1 MPVQSLPAWSF
12 MKSRTSKWIY
22 PAALS
27 LAAMAISPDM
37 VLAAK
42 GKGAATLYKAGV
54 DAEAKDDYIA
64 AYEDYYQA
72 YTRDPKNLTYKT
84 SYERLRLQAAAV
96 CVKRGEKLR
105 DQGDMTGALTEFMR
119 ALEIDPSY
127 ELAQQDIRAV
137 REKMDTPPP
146 PGESS
151 LSGNGTHGEDGNSM
165 SAPVQLKP
173 ASNEPLTLHMVEDAK
188 VVYQTVG
195 KAAGINVLFDPEYN
209 SKRVT
214 VDLQNVS
221 LLDALRIIG
230 LDSNTFWRPITPNT
244 IFVAANTR
252 AKRTEL
258 DEQAVQTFYLAN
270 AAMQNDLNDIQTALR
285 NLLTGAKLYAVPS
298 QNAIVM
304 RATPDELLLAQRV
317 IDDLDKAR
325 PEVVVDVA
333 VLEVNR
339 QKERN
344 IGVSLP
350 QSFGLTLQANSN
362 TTTGTTG
369 STTNGSTGTSTT
381 GTTTTTSNG
390 LSLNQLGSLSAS
402 NFGVTVGQATAN
414 LLLNDTDT
422 KVLQNPR
429 LRATD
434 GQKADLKVG
443 EKIPVATGSYQ
454 TGAATAVVSSLVNT
468 QFQYLDVGVE
478 IEVTP
483 TVHYDHD
490 VTLKLKIIVSQTNGS
505 STISGVTEPII
516 SQRTIDQ
523 IIRLKEGEVSIL
535 SGILTQQTTNTI
547 TGTPGLGEI
556 PILKYLF
563 SSTDRIVS
571 KDEIVF
577 MLTPHVVRGTTLS
590 PDNLQQID
598 TGTGQNVEVRRIA
611 TIPVRIPAS
620 ALPASMQDKSI
631 PSTTPVPNGAN
642 IPQAGGAPAP
652 NANTPQAAAAL
663 QQDAVTNATNSNA
676 PPINLQVITP
686 TTMPRVGN
694 TFQVAVNLSGGT
706 DVFSV
711 PMKLQYDASKL
722 TLINAD
728 TGNFLGKDG
737 QTTALV
743 HRDDNGAVALS
754 LSRPPGV
761 SGISG
766 NGQLCTLTFM
776 AKAAGD
782 SIINVTQATARNSK
796 QEALPVVTS
805 GAIMH
810 VTQ

>member
-1 MPVQSLPAWSF
+1 
-12 MKSRTSKWIY
+12 MKSRTSKWIF

-27 LAAMAISPDM
+27 LAALAVSPDM
-37 VLAAK
+37 VHAGK
-42 GKGAATLYKAGV
+42 GKSASNLYKAGV
-54 DAEAKDDYIA
+54 DAEAKDDYA
-64 AYEDYYQA
+64 LAFEDYHQA
-72 YTRDPKNLTYKT
+72 YLRDPKNLTYKT
-84 SYERLRLQAAAV
+84 SFERLRLQAAAAA
-96 CVKRGEKLR
+96 VKHGEKLR
-105 DQGDMTGALTEFMR
+105 DQGDMTGAVTELMR

-127 ELAQQDIRAV
+127 ELANQEIRAI
-137 REKMDTPPP
+137 REKMDNPSPN
-146 PGESS
+146 GESS
-151 LSGNGTHGEDGNSM
+151 LGGREHGSGNESQEM

-173 ASNEPLTLHMVEDAK
+173 TSDETITIHSTADAK
-188 VVYQTVG
+188 VDYQTIG
-195 KAAGINVLFDPEYN
+195 KIAGINVLFDPDYT
-209 SKRVT
+209 SKT
-214 VDLQNVS
+214 VSIDLQNVS
-221 LLDALRIIG
+221 VLDALRILG
-230 LDSNTFWRPITPNT
+230 TASNTFWRPVTANT

-270 AAMQNDLNDIQTALR
+270 AAQQTDLNDVQTALR

-304 RATPDELLLAQRV
+304 RATPDELMLAQRV

-344 IGVSLP
+344 IGISLP
-350 QSFGLTLQANSN
+350 QSFGLQLQANSTTAASSTNNSTGSN
-362 TTTGTTG
+362 TTGD
-369 STTNGSTGTSTT
+369 S
-381 GTTTTTSNG
+381 TTTSG
-390 LSLNQLGSLSAS
+390 LTLNQLGSLSAS

-414 LLLNDTDT
+414 LLLTDTDT

-429 LRATD
+429 IRATD
-434 GQKADLKVG
+434 GQKADLKIG

-490 VTLKLKIIVSQTNGS
+490 VTLKMKIVVSQTDGS

-516 SQRTIDQ
+516 SQRNYDGVV
-523 IIRLKEGEVSIL
+523 RLKEGEVDIL
-535 SGILTQQTTNTI
+535 SGILTTQSTNTV

-563 SSTDRIVS
+563 SSTDRVVS

-577 MLTPHVVRGTTLS
+577 MLTPHVVRGTMLS
-590 PDNLQQID
+590 PQNLQEID
-598 TGTGQNVEVRRIA
+598 TGTGSNVELRRIA
-611 TIPVRIPAS
+611 TIPIKIPAS
-620 ALPASMQDKSI
+620 ALPASMQERSI
-631 PSTTPVPNGAN
+631 PANGPVASGTQISQAAPGNGT
-642 IPQAGGAPAP
+642 P

-663 QQDAVTNATNSNA
+663 QQDAVNSAANL
-676 PPINLQVITP
+676 PPINLTVAAPVTAP
-686 TTMPRVGN
+686 KVGD
-694 TFQVAVNLSGGT
+694 TFQLNVNLTGGN
-706 DVFSV
+706 DVFAV
-711 PMKLQYDASKL
+711 PMKLMYDPTKL

-728 TGNFLGKDG
+728 TGTFLAKDG

-743 HRDDNGAVALS
+743 HRDDNGQVTLS

-766 NGQLCTLTFM
+766 AGQLCTLTFT
-776 AKAAGD
+776 AKTAGD
-782 SIINVTQATARNSK
+782 SIVNVTQAAARNSK
-796 QEALPVVTS
+796 QEQLPVVTS
-805 GAIMH
+805 GAIVH
-810 VTQ
+810 VQ